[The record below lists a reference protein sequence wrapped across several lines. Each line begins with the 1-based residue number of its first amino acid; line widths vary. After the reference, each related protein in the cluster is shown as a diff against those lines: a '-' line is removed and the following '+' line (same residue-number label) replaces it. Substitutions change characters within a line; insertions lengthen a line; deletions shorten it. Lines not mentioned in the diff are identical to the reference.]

1 MENKRENPAHFVSA
15 AFHMFRES
23 MFELRVFCE
32 FGIVHSCF
40 LFYVFGC
47 FGFYVCIYIYMFFSL
62 YSECSLPQ
70 AVANECLLVRTKE
83 FIAFQMKSNDLE
95 ACGLHLPMH
104 E

>member
-1 MENKRENPAHFVSA
+1 
-15 AFHMFRES
+15 MFLVVLGF
-23 MFELRVFCE
+23 MF
-32 FGIVHSCF
+32 
-40 LFYVFGC
+40 
-47 FGFYVCIYIYMFFSL
+47 VCIYIYVLVSL
-62 YSECSLPQ
+62 YVSECSLPQ